1 MRYTEP
7 MENTKTIYDIAK
19 EAGVSASTVSRVVN
33 DRPGIN
39 ENTRRRVRELLDK
52 YNYSPNEAARGL
64 VNQSSRIIGILIED
78 IRISHHTESAYIIE
92 QEMTRLGYTCITLST
107 GDSPERKAECIQILT
122 KRRVEG
128 VILMGSMLGTEAVKQ
143 SIAEHM
149 ARIPVVIVNGSL
161 SLPNVRCVL
170 ADEEQGVKLC
180 TELLIRKGKRRLAFA
195 CEACTPSAAN
205 KLSGF
210 VSAMTQAGAGEDKL
224 RIYKGCETGSADL
237 APEHTLLAGQELT
250 RRILEEHPDTDGIIY
265 AVDLLAIGGLR
276 ELARREIAVPEQVSV
291 IGIDNTLYGK
301 ICTPPLTTLDNK
313 LVDLSRTASRLL
325 LDALEGRQ
333 TARQTRIGTDII
345 ERGTT

>member
-1 MRYTEP
+1 MKIP
-7 MENTKTIYDIAK
+7 
-19 EAGVSASTVSRVVN
+19 AGGS
-33 DRPGIN
+33 
-39 ENTRRRVRELLDK
+39 RELLDK

-128 VILMGSMLGTEAVKQ
+128 VILMGSMFGTEAVKQ

-149 ARIPVVIVNGSL
+149 ARVPVVIVNGSL
-161 SLPNVRCVL
+161 SLPNVHCVL

-210 VSAMTQAGAGEDKL
+210 VSAMTQAGAGEDEL

-237 APEHTLLAGQELT
+237 APEHTLLAGQEL
-250 RRILEEHPDTDGIIY
+250 RRILRGAPGHGRESFMRWIFWPSAACASWPDGKLPSRSRFPSSESTTPCTGKSAPRRSPRWTISWCDFKPHRLPPPPGR
-265 AVDLLAIGGLR
+265 AGGK
-276 ELARREIAVPEQVSV
+276 A
-291 IGIDNTLYGK
+291 D
-301 ICTPPLTTLDNK
+301 
-313 LVDLSRTASRLL
+313 
-325 LDALEGRQ
+325 RQ
-333 TARQTRIGTDII
+333 TDADRHRYHRARDHVRKI
-345 ERGTT
+345 